1 MRMKKKTKKL
11 SKKLAALILTTVLAG
26 TFAAPAPVQAA
37 EWHRDNTGWWW
48 QEKNGTYPVSKWEK
62 INGKW
67 YHFNQSGYMDTGWY
81 KEGTKWYYLGG
92 TNDGAM
98 KTGWNKVGTKW
109 YYLGGANDG
118 AMKTGWYQEG
128 INYYYFDDE
137 GAMKTGWLEVDG
149 YRYLLG
155 DDGIMKRGWQEVNGK
170 HYYFYLNGTMAR
182 YTIIDGYEIGADGSR
197 VEKQGETETPETPET
212 PDTPETPEQPET
224 GEENK
229 DKTYTIDLGNGKTTT
244 VVGYFDTDYANQVV
258 ELVNEYR
265 AEKGL
270 APLTVMT
277 DLSDASCLRSY
288 ETAYY
293 FSHTRPNGESCF
305 SVISNKSIYNGMG
318 ENIAA
323 GYATPEAVMKGWKE
337 SSGHNANMLGNYDC
351 IGVGC
356 FITKGNGSYG
366 QYRYYWVQIFGKK

>member
-26 TFAAPAPVQAA
+26 TFAAPVLVQAA

-62 INGKW
+62 INGRW

-81 KEGTKWYYLGG
+81 KEGTKSYYLGG

-98 KTGWNKVGTKW
+98 KTGWC
-109 YYLGGANDG
+109 
-118 AMKTGWYQEG
+118 
-128 INYYYFDDE
+128 
-137 GAMKTGWLEVDG
+137 EVD
-149 YRYLLG
+149 
-155 DDGIMKRGWQEVNGK
+155 GK
-170 HYYFYLNGTMAR
+170 HYYFYQDGTMAR
-182 YTIIDGYEIGADGSR
+182 NTIIDNYEISADGSCS
-197 VEKQGETETPETPET
+197 EKYA
-212 PDTPETPEQPET
+212 
-224 GEENK
+224 
-229 DKTYTIDLGNGKTTT
+229 TYTIDLGNGQTTT
-244 VVGYFDTDYANQVV
+244 VVGYLDTDYANQVV
-258 ELVNEYR
+258 KLVNEYR

-277 DLSDASCLRSY
+277 DLSDASFLRSY

>member
-1 MRMKKKTKKL
+1 MASRRASDL
-11 SKKLAALILTTVLAG
+11 
-26 TFAAPAPVQAA
+26 VQ
-37 EWHRDNTGWWW
+37 
-48 QEKNGTYPVSKWEK
+48 
-62 INGKW
+62 
-67 YHFNQSGYMDTGWY
+67 
-81 KEGTKWYYLGG
+81 
-92 TNDGAM
+92 
-98 KTGWNKVGTKW
+98 
-109 YYLGGANDG
+109 
-118 AMKTGWYQEG
+118 
-128 INYYYFDDE
+128 
-137 GAMKTGWLEVDG
+137 
-149 YRYLLG
+149 
-155 DDGIMKRGWQEVNGK
+155 
-170 HYYFYLNGTMAR
+170 
-182 YTIIDGYEIGADGSR
+182 
-197 VEKQGETETPETPET
+197 
-212 PDTPETPEQPET
+212 
-224 GEENK
+224 
-229 DKTYTIDLGNGKTTT
+229 
-244 VVGYFDTDYANQVV
+244 
-258 ELVNEYR
+258 LVNEYR

-277 DLSDASCLRSY
+277 DLSDASFLRSY